1 MDGKASSREASVS
14 GAPKASGGRANWSPP
29 PRQGDKVLEA
39 ALKLFDSVGYSAATI
54 EDIRLQSEVSI
65 GSIYHRFGSKEGIAG
80 ALYVDSLGSYQRG
93 LVRVLLESDGAEHG
107 VRGAVGHHVR
117 WVDGNRAR
125 ARFLMRR
132 RETELAQ
139 VNRRDV
145 ELLNR
150 ELFIQLEEW
159 YRPRVEAGEMRELA
173 LPLLYAIW
181 FGPAQELA
189 RHALE
194 GSKPPRLLDA
204 EPALADAAW
213 AALRASRRTP

>member
-1 MDGKASSREASVS
+1 MTGRRT
-14 GAPKASGGRANWSPP
+14 GWAPPAK
-29 PRQGDKVLEA
+29 QGDKVLEA

-80 ALYVDSLGSYQRG
+80 ALYVESLRDYQRG
-93 LVRVLLESDGAEHG
+93 LVRVLLDSDDAEGG
-107 VRGAVGHHVR
+107 VTGAVGHHVR

-150 ELFIQLEEW
+150 ELFVALEEW
-159 YRPRVEAGEMRELA
+159 YRPRVAAGEMRDLP
-173 LPLLYAIW
+173 LPLLYAVG

-194 GSKPPRLLDA
+194 GSKPPRLVEA

-213 AALRASRRTP
+213 AALRSSR